1 MKQQKGFTLI
11 ELMVVVAIVGILV
24 AVALPSYT
32 DYVIRS
38 KRADAT
44 GALMAATNAMERWR
58 ANNFSYAGASA
69 GVTFAA
75 NVPSDGSASPY
86 YTLSISNLSASTYTI
101 TARAISEQDDSL
113 GGPERLIIDQN
124 GNKTWWPK
132 GVEANAESCWPTR
145 INAC

>member
-24 AVALPSYT
+24 AVALPSYQ

-58 ANNFSYAGASA
+58 ANNFSYAGAA
-69 GVTFAA
+69 VGTTFST
-75 NVPSDGSASPY
+75 NVPSDGSATAY
-86 YTLSISNLSASTYTI
+86 YTLALSNLTATTYTI
-101 TARAISEQDDSL
+101 TATAVNEQATSL
-113 GGPERLIIDQN
+113 GVAETLTIDQN
-124 GNKTWWPK
+124 GNKTWTFS
-132 GVEANAESCWPTR
+132 GTEACWPTR
-145 INAC
+145 TRSC

>member
-58 ANNFSYAGASA
+58 ANNFSYAGATV
-69 GVTFAA
+69 GTTFAT
-75 NVPSDGSASPY
+75 NVLQMA
-86 YTLSISNLSASTYTI
+86 LQVHTI
-101 TARAISEQDDSL
+101 L
-113 GGPERLIIDQN
+113 
-124 GNKTWWPK
+124 
-132 GVEANAESCWPTR
+132 
-145 INAC
+145 

>member
-58 ANNFSYAGASA
+58 ANNFSYAGATVGTA
-69 GVTFAA
+69 FAT
-75 NVPSDGSASPY
+75 NVPSDGSASAY

-101 TARAISEQDDSL
+101 TATAVNEQADAL
-113 GGPERLIIDQN
+113 GAAETLTINQN
-124 GNKTWWPK
+124 GNKTWTLS
-132 GVEANAESCWPTR
+132 GTENCWPTR
-145 INAC
+145 TRSC